1 MSITAAPPRPLHI
14 LRGVTLILVAA
25 FTISVQDV
33 VFKLFSNTLSLWQIF
48 AVRALL
54 ALPLFMVLA
63 RMRGKRRDG
72 MRHSLRDALRKW
84 PLLRGLCLTLTFMAF
99 YAAIPFLSLST
110 VGAANYTAPL
120 FVTLL
125 SACALRDTVGLRGWI
140 AVFIG
145 FAGVLILLQP
155 GSDAFSPWAV
165 LPVIGAFFYALGHIV
180 TRAKCQSVPLATMA
194 LSLNLMMLAAGLGAS
209 AVLLIWPPD
218 ADLARA
224 YPNVLGPWQPIGQTE
239 WLVLTVLAA
248 LTIAIGMLLA
258 GAYQAAPPATVA
270 TFEYSYLVFVAF
282 WDLAFFATLPGG
294 PTLLGMALIIGAG
307 LLVLR
312 RRTPTTPT
320 IE

>member
-1 MSITAAPPRPLHI
+1 MIITRPQHI
-14 LRGVTLILVAA
+14 LRGITLIIAAA

-48 AVRALL
+48 AVRAVLAFPL
-54 ALPLFMVLA
+54 FAALPWW
-63 RMRGKRRDG
+63 RGTG
-72 MRHSLRDALRKW
+72 PGTLGNALHKW
-84 PLLRGLCLTLTFMAF
+84 PMVRGLCLTLTFMAF

-110 VGAANYTAPL
+110 VGAANYTAPI

-125 SACALRDTVGLRGWI
+125 SAFAIRETVGPRGWV
-140 AVFIG
+140 AVCVG

-155 GSDAFSPWAV
+155 GTDAFSPWAV

-180 TRAKCQSVPLATMA
+180 TRVKCQDIPLATMA

-224 YPNVLGPWQPIGQTE
+224 FPNVLGPWQPIGQTE

-248 LTIAIGMLLA
+248 LTVAIGMLLA

-270 TFEYSYLVFVAF
+270 TFEYSYLLFVAF
-282 WDLAFFATLPGG
+282 WDLTFFAAMPGG
-294 PTLLGMALIIGAG
+294 TTLLGMALIIGAG

-312 RRTPTTPT
+312 RRTPTAPT
-320 IE
+320 ID